1 MPMADQ
7 QSEHTAV
14 PARLRD
20 VTEADLEAIWQINE
34 RSVPAVN
41 SLSLDRLSRFR
52 RQAEYF
58 RLADCSSRIA
68 GFLLCLAPE
77 ADYDSPNFRWLND
90 RYDRFLYIDRVAV
103 DLSFHRR
110 GIAKALYLDA
120 AAAVG
125 ERFHM
130 IACEVNLRPKNDASL
145 EFHGRL
151 GFEPAGTQDHGPV
164 EVQYMVRPLPF

>member
-1 MPMADQ
+1 MAEG
-7 QSEHTAV
+7 QSEQAAAPV
-14 PARLRD
+14 SLRD
-20 VTEADLEAIWQINE
+20 VTERDLEAIWCLNE

-41 SLSLDRLSRFR
+41 SLSLERLRWFMR
-52 RQAEYF
+52 EAEYF
-58 RLADCSSRIA
+58 RLAECSSRIA

-77 ADYDSPNFRWLND
+77 ADYDSPNFRWLNE
-90 RYDRFLYIDRVAV
+90 RYDRFLYIDRVVV

-120 AAAVG
+120 ATTVG
-125 ERFHM
+125 VRFRT

-145 EFHGRL
+145 EFHDRL
-151 GFEPAGTQDHGPV
+151 GFRPVGTRDHGYV